1 MSIPGWLQQHLTD
14 LGRWNAD
21 GVSRA
26 VRARVCRCG
35 TRTLRALDDDIC
47 GLPVTV
53 DPGPL
58 DVLGEMQAL
67 ISGRATYRL
76 LHIANRWEIDRR
88 TQFDIAAQPAGTVNV
103 LAAHQ
108 CGQPIAANGPPTNN
122 PRPRIAVRSDASCP
136 PY

>member
-1 MSIPGWLQQHLTD
+1 MIPRWLEAHLTD

-21 GVSRA
+21 GVGRA
-26 VRARVCRCG
+26 IRSRVCRCG
-35 TRTLRALDDDIC
+35 AHTLRALDDDMC

-58 DVLGEMQAL
+58 DPVGEMQAL

-76 LHIANRWEIDRR
+76 LHTNSRWEIDRR
-88 TQFDIAAQPAGTVNV
+88 TQFDIAAQPAGAVDV

-108 CGQPIAANGPPTNN
+108 CGQIISADGPPINN
-122 PRPRIAVRSDASCP
+122 PRPLIKARSDASCP